1 MKYIDDDIQYR
12 RYRKKAIDKK
22 LFNQSHISSNTTFSV
37 QDMPLL
43 NFNRFSS
50 LDRHT
55 SLRNENIPKYAKVNN
70 NGNYIIYVKT

>member
-1 MKYIDDDIQYR
+1 MKYIDDDLQYR

-22 LFNQSHISSNTTFSV
+22 LFNQSNLTSNTTFSV

-55 SLRNENIPKYAKVNN
+55 SLKNEKTPKYAKVKSLQSI
-70 NGNYIIYVKT
+70 NYTLN